1 MRKLNFNDF
10 MNFIQISDLFDVKNA
25 IKNIPI
31 KKNMTEKENEEI
43 GKKVLM
49 NMAMQVSTPEDRK
62 RLFQCLSGPFEM
74 TPEEV
79 AELPLTD
86 VFKDLDE
93 VASLDEWKNLFIS
106 AQGKK

>member
-10 MNFIQISDLFDVKNA
+10 MNFIQISDLFDIKNA

-43 GKKVLM
+43 GKQVLM
-49 NMAMQVSTPEDRK
+49 NMAMQISTPEDRK

>member
-86 VFKDLDE
+86 VFKGLDE

>member
-10 MNFIQISDLFDVKNA
+10 MNFIQISDLFDIKNA
-25 IKNIPI
+25 IKNIPV

-49 NMAMQVSTPEDRK
+49 NMAMQISTPEDRK
-62 RLFQCLSGPFEM
+62 RLYQCLSGPFEM

-86 VFKDLDE
+86 VFKDLDA